1 MAFVLDASIALAWFL
16 PDETSTPAQTVLAR
30 IAEEDVCAP
39 AIWPLEIASALLTAE
54 RRKRISTVERLE
66 LLEQLAAL
74 PVLLDH
80 PFTALDLPA
89 LSDVARE
96 YGLSIYD
103 ACYLQLAQSRR
114 IALATLDGELRAAAV
129 RGRVATLP

>member
-16 PDETSTPAQTVLAR
+16 PDETSTSAQTVLAR

-54 RRKRISTVERLE
+54 RRKRISAVERLE
-66 LLEQLAAL
+66 LLKQLTAL
-74 PVLLDH
+74 PVLLDQ
-80 PFTALDLPA
+80 PFTTVDLPA

-103 ACYLQLAQSRR
+103 ACYLQLAQARR
-114 IALATLDGELRAAAV
+114 IALATLDSELRAAAL
-129 RGRVATLP
+129 RCRVATLP